1 MFKLNKTFI
10 NKYRSLEAPFGFN
23 GLGEIVY
30 YRTYSRLKPDGSNE
44 LWFETVQRVVEGTY
58 AIQKEHIDS
67 YNLGWDEVRAQ
78 KSAQEMY
85 DRMFNMKFLPPGRG
99 LWGMG
104 SEITTERRRFAAL
117 NNCAFTSTETLGK
130 DYSKPFEFMM
140 DMSMLGV
147 GVGFDTKGE
156 GKIQIKKPIGEFTY
170 EIPDSREGWVE
181 SLKLLLNA
189 YFKGEALPEFKYHL
203 IRAKGEL
210 IKGFGGVASGA
221 APLRKL
227 HEQITYLLSK
237 NYNTKISITNI
248 VDIMNMIGVCVVAG
262 NVRRTAQIVFGDS
275 ESEEYLKL
283 KDYVWNGDSYEGPKA
298 YRAEYGWSSNN
309 SVTCNIGQDYS
320 KLAKQTAKNGEPG
333 YFWLENGQDYS
344 RMNNNKDFKDHR
356 ATGGNPLT

>member
-1 MFKLNKTFI
+1 MFKLNEPFL
-10 NKYRSLEAPFGFN
+10 NKYKNTPAPFGFN
-23 GLGEIVY
+23 GLGEVVY

-44 LWFETVQRVVEGTY
+44 QWFETVQRVIEGTY
-58 AIQKEHIDS
+58 SIQKEHIEKT
-67 YNLGWDEVRAQ
+67 NLGWDERRGQ

-104 SEITTERRRFAAL
+104 SEITTTRRRFAAL
-117 NNCAFTSTETLGK
+117 NNCAFTSTATLNV

-156 GKIQIKKPIGEFTY
+156 NLITIKKPIGEFTY

-189 YFKGEALPEFKYHL
+189 YFKGEALPDLKYHL
-203 IRAKGEL
+203 IRPKGEL
-210 IKGFGGVASGA
+210 IKGFGGVASGPD
-221 APLRKL
+221 PLKKL
-227 HEQITYLLSK
+227 HEQIIHLL
-237 NYNTKISITNI
+237 TKRIGFKITITDI

-262 NVRRTAQIVFGDS
+262 NVRRTAQIVFGEPD
-275 ESEEYLKL
+275 SEEYLKL
-283 KDYVWNGDSYEGPKA
+283 KDYIWNGDTYEGSNVH
-298 YRAEYGWSSNN
+298 RAEYGWSSNN
-309 SVTCNIGQDYS
+309 SVSCSVGQDYS
-320 KLAKQTAKNGEPG
+320 KLATQTAKNGEPG
-333 YFWLENGQDYS
+333 YFWLENAQDYS
-344 RMNNNKDFKDHR
+344 RMNNGKDFKDHR